1 MNDEL
6 LATSIAH
13 QLHVPHLIA
22 RILVARGCGSL
33 SAAYERI
40 HCTREHILNPLD
52 EKRPMRGMEKALDWI
67 LAARKSGG
75 KLCIFGDYDM
85 DGLTGTALLKRGLS
99 EIGIDASW
107 HLPCRFGVGSG
118 YGLSTDI
125 VDLMLSENVQHLLTV
140 DTGITAVVF

>member
-33 SAAYERI
+33 SAAYERF

-52 EKRPMRGMEKALDWI
+52 EKRPMRGMEKA
-67 LAARKSGG
+67 
-75 KLCIFGDYDM
+75 F
-85 DGLTGTALLKRGLS
+85 
-99 EIGIDASW
+99 
-107 HLPCRFGVGSG
+107 
-118 YGLSTDI
+118 
-125 VDLMLSENVQHLLTV
+125 
-140 DTGITAVVF
+140 